1 MDYKIILASGSPRR
15 SQLMR
20 DAGFLFEIRKKDV
33 EEVYPP
39 GLDIAGVPEYLAK
52 LKAAAF
58 KDELKADE
66 LVITADTVVC
76 IDAKILGKP
85 NNRMAAIEMLETLSG
100 KKHTVI
106 TGVCLTTSGKEE
118 SFSVYTDVYFKRLTA
133 EEIVYYVDNYKPFDK
148 AGAYGIQEWI
158 GYIGIE
164 KIEGSFY
171 NVMGLPVQ
179 KLYEALQR
187 FKGSANL
194 K

>member
-15 SQLMR
+15 SQLML
-20 DAGFLFEIRKKDV
+20 DAGFRFEIRKKDV
-33 EEVYPP
+33 EEVYPS
-39 GLDIAGVPEYLAK
+39 GLDIASVPEYLAK

-58 KDELKADE
+58 RGELKEDE
-66 LVITADTVVC
+66 LVVTADTVVC
-76 IDAKILGKP
+76 VDAKILGKP
-85 NNRMAAIEMLETLSG
+85 HNRETAISMLETLSG

-106 TGVCLTTSGKEE
+106 TGVCLTTSQKKE
-118 SFSVYTDVYFKRLTA
+118 SFSVHTDVYFKRLTA
-133 EEIVYYVDNYKPFDK
+133 EEITYYVDNYKPFDK

-164 KIEGSFY
+164 RIEGSFY

-187 FKGSANL
+187 F
-194 K
+194 